1 MVVSSGLDFGEVQ
14 PGSTLQMSTAPT
26 LDNPLSPIF
35 QFSPCK
41 GTKPLAHSVSDL
53 IKYFV
58 ASFKCGVS
66 SMLCSQI
73 PCQLFKIA
81 VMESGGHEFLQ
92 YAIANIRKA
101 KHLALSLGLICMWSS
116 RTLLHGWV
124 KGQEWL
130 LANDEIN
137 LIFGY

>member
-14 PGSTLQMSTAPT
+14 PSSTLQMSTAPT

-35 QFSPCK
+35 QF
-41 GTKPLAHSVSDL
+41 LHVRVQNHSVGDL

-58 ASFKCGVS
+58 ASFKCAVS

-92 YAIANIRKA
+92 YVIANSLVSSLSAMKTLFTHG
-101 KHLALSLGLICMWSS
+101 KHNFLYDL
-116 RTLLHGWV
+116 
-124 KGQEWL
+124 
-130 LANDEIN
+130 
-137 LIFGY
+137 

>member
-14 PGSTLQMSTAPT
+14 PSSTLQMSTAPT

-92 YAIANIRKA
+92 YVIANSLVSSLRSMKTLFTRG
-101 KHLALSLGLICMWSS
+101 KHNFLYDLGKCLKVKFLECLLIKCH
-116 RTLLHGWV
+116 LV
-124 KGQEWL
+124 C
-130 LANDEIN
+130 
-137 LIFGY
+137 

>member
-1 MVVSSGLDFGEVQ
+1 MVVSCGLDFGEVQ
-14 PGSTLQMSTAPT
+14 PSSTLQMSTAPT

-41 GTKPLAHSVSDL
+41 GTKPLAHSVGDL

-58 ASFKCGVS
+58 ASFKCAVS

-92 YAIANIRKA
+92 YVIANSLVSSLSAMKLCLLMANIIFLYDLGKCL
-101 KHLALSLGLICMWSS
+101 KVKFLECLLIKCHLVC
-116 RTLLHGWV
+116 
-124 KGQEWL
+124 
-130 LANDEIN
+130 
-137 LIFGY
+137 